1 MYRIQVFQWNKYIWY
16 ELGNKILNVAFFV
29 ALYAEQG
36 IWIPGISIHSYEK
49 KEIGIICTKS
59 YFSQVCVCNVK

>member
-49 KEIGIICTKS
+49 
-59 YFSQVCVCNVK
+59 